1 LTNTVGNTLNA
12 ATGTVG
18 NTVNSA
24 SSTVGNTVSSV
35 PSGVGSTANAA
46 ATGLGNIVND
56 VASGLGN
63 IVNAAT
69 SGLGNTVNAATS
81 GLGNTVNAVAPG
93 LGDVTSGLGNTVNDV
108 TSGLGKTV
116 NDVTSGVGTI
126 VKDVTAGLGKTVD
139 ALVKPLD
146 PIVTPILAPLAPI
159 LTPLAPLPTL
169 PPLTLPPLPT
179 LAPLPTLPPLP
190 TLAPLPTLPPWP
202 WTLAPLPTLPP
213 LPTLAPF
220 PTRAPSPTQA
230 PLPTQGPVLPP
241 ATAGPTTSAPS
252 AKTPPPPSPSVTPT
266 TPSSPVT
273 TTEAP
278 TVPSAAP
285 VSSTSP
291 SPSAPSSPSLPPAS
305 ASPTPS
311 TPTGPEQVTHDSIDL
326 GDNKAYKLSLNQ
338 STINST
344 GTEPAT
350 FINTKSDGK
359 SSGTSNGNN
368 SGSLAGSRSNGPDRN
383 GPGSV
388 RTVSEVGMSFGAA
401 GAIMLVV
408 ALIMF
413 VRRQRSKVQS
423 EFKSDRFDPT
433 ELETARADFFETHGS
448 HYMTGLMTSLAG
460 TQLVTSGSSA
470 WDDEELLVVRVP
482 LELVIRE
489 DLISTGAF
497 GEVYKGKFHD
507 QEVAIKTLLPSRRK
521 DIDEIR
527 AFQTEIKLM
536 AALEHPRIVK
546 FVGVAWESL
555 ADLCVVT
562 EYMPGGDLT
571 SLLEDFERSGRP
583 HGFDLDKARIALHV
597 AHALMYLHS
606 LQPAVIH
613 RDLKSKNVLLDNEWN
628 AKLTDFGVSRERA
641 DETMTSGIGSSLW
654 MAPEMTLGERYDEK
668 ADMFSFGVLLSE
680 LDTQQLPYANA
691 RSEETDEPIPQTTVL
706 QLVALGAMTVP
717 VTESSRFKGL
727 QRLVRDCVELDP
739 KDRPTAAEALHRIH
753 VAWTSGLDECAQR
766 VSSCSIRMSS
776 CSH

>member
-1 LTNTVGNTLNA
+1 
-12 ATGTVG
+12 
-18 NTVNSA
+18 
-24 SSTVGNTVSSV
+24 
-35 PSGVGSTANAA
+35 
-46 ATGLGNIVND
+46 
-56 VASGLGN
+56 
-63 IVNAAT
+63 
-69 SGLGNTVNAATS
+69 
-81 GLGNTVNAVAPG
+81 
-93 LGDVTSGLGNTVNDV
+93 
-108 TSGLGKTV
+108 
-116 NDVTSGVGTI
+116 
-126 VKDVTAGLGKTVD
+126 
-139 ALVKPLD
+139 
-146 PIVTPILAPLAPI
+146 
-159 LTPLAPLPTL
+159 
-169 PPLTLPPLPT
+169 
-179 LAPLPTLPPLP
+179 
-190 TLAPLPTLPPWP
+190 
-202 WTLAPLPTLPP
+202 
-213 LPTLAPF
+213 
-220 PTRAPSPTQA
+220 A

-252 AKTPPPPSPSVTPT
+252 AKTPTPPSPSVTPI
-266 TPSSPVT
+266 TPSSPAT

-338 STINST
+338 STINT
-344 GTEPAT
+344 
-350 FINTKSDGK
+350 
-359 SSGTSNGNN
+359 
-368 SGSLAGSRSNGPDRN
+368 GSRSSGPDRN

-388 RTVSEVGMSFGAA
+388 RTVSEVGMSFGTA

-546 FVGVAWESL
+546 FVGV
-555 ADLCVVT
+555 
-562 EYMPGGDLT
+562 
-571 SLLEDFERSGRP
+571 
-583 HGFDLDKARIALHV
+583 
-597 AHALMYLHS
+597 
-606 LQPAVIH
+606 
-613 RDLKSKNVLLDNEWN
+613 
-628 AKLTDFGVSRERA
+628 
-641 DETMTSGIGSSLW
+641 
-654 MAPEMTLGERYDEK
+654 
-668 ADMFSFGVLLSE
+668 
-680 LDTQQLPYANA
+680 
-691 RSEETDEPIPQTTVL
+691 
-706 QLVALGAMTVP
+706 
-717 VTESSRFKGL
+717 
-727 QRLVRDCVELDP
+727 
-739 KDRPTAAEALHRIH
+739 
-753 VAWTSGLDECAQR
+753 
-766 VSSCSIRMSS
+766 
-776 CSH
+776 